1 MELLN
6 LPLKNQADKL
16 KRMSDDTVEY
26 EQWAI

>member
-16 KRMSDDTVEY
+16 KRMADDTVEY
-26 EQWAI
+26 EQ